1 MHIWHRMQPA
11 VLVIPF
17 DLADSFVGMVLAQM
31 PDEFEKRLARQS
43 IDCLFD
49 FPQLRQAYNLSSSKL
64 GHQTQASTGPRPCGR
79 GIGLVFEPLL

>member
-11 VLVIPF
+11 ALDIPF

-49 FPQLRQAYNLSSSKL
+49 FPQLRQAYNLSSTKL
-64 GHQTQASTGPRPCGR
+64 GHQFQAVKGPRPRGR
-79 GIGLVFEPLL
+79 GIGSVVEPRL